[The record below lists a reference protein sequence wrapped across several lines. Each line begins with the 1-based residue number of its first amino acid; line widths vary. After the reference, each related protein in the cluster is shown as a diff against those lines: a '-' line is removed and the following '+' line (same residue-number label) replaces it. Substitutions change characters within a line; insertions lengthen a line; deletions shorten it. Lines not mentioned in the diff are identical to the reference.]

1 MNPKT
6 KFFIAIIITILAG
19 IICLIVFWPSADKTG
34 HVKLQG
40 YVHDHATGKPINNCK
55 IVIFNCIIQEDN
67 TYGRDKTLYTTTDV
81 DGHYEAEMEN
91 SHLMYIRVF
100 KKGYSITR
108 SGAVKSERETEQN
121 FILEKGNDSESDL
134 YKQNEVEEIIQ

>member
-6 KFFIAIIITILAG
+6 KFFIAITITILAG
-19 IICLIVFWPSADKTG
+19 IICLIVFWPSTDKTG
-34 HVKLQG
+34 YVKLHG

-55 IVIFNCIIQEDN
+55 IVIFNCIMQGDN
-67 TYGRDKTLYTTTDV
+67 TYSRDKTLYTKTNA
-81 DGHYEAEMEN
+81 DGHYEIEIEN

-100 KKGYSITR
+100 KKGYSIAR

-121 FILEKGNDSESDL
+121 LMLEKGNDLESGL
-134 YKQNEVEEIIQ
+134 YEQNEVEEIIQ